1 MHLEGAIEPDML
13 FRLASRNGVALAH
26 PTPDALR
33 DAYRFEN
40 LQQFLDMYYL
50 GLRVLVTERD
60 FFDVTAAYLARARLD
75 NVVHAEVFIS
85 PQAHLRRGIA
95 PAAMM
100 DGILAAF
107 AQARAAH
114 GLTGGVILGAQRHLP
129 EEDALVMLDM
139 MAPYHGQVLGL
150 GLGGAEQG
158 NPPQKFV
165 RLFEQAR
172 GLGWKTMAHAGEE
185 GPAQYVADSIDLLHV
200 DRIDHGVRCE
210 EDPDLVRRLAERRI
224 PLTVCPLSNVMLR
237 VFPDLAHHN
246 LLRLLRAGVCV
257 TVNSDDPPYFGG
269 YLNDNL
275 EQVSAALGLSVQEQR
290 TVLANGFEAAFLD
303 APTRARYLQGL
314 DAHWVGQD

>member
-1 MHLEGAIEPDML
+1 
-13 FRLASRNGVALAH
+13 
-26 PTPDALR
+26 
-33 DAYRFEN
+33 
-40 LQQFLDMYYL
+40 
-50 GLRVLVTERD
+50 
-60 FFDVTAAYLARARLD
+60 
-75 NVVHAEVFIS
+75 
-85 PQAHLRRGIA
+85 
-95 PAAMM
+95 
-100 DGILAAF
+100 
-107 AQARAAH
+107 
-114 GLTGGVILGAQRHLP
+114 
-129 EEDALVMLDM
+129 
-139 MAPYHGQVLGL
+139 
-150 GLGGAEQG
+150 
-158 NPPQKFV
+158 
-165 RLFEQAR
+165 
-172 GLGWKTMAHAGEE
+172 MAHAGEE